1 VFLALFL
8 ALLAAQLPSTQGMLD
23 QINLERNSHGAPA
36 VAIDACLNALAS
48 ERAADM
54 AQRHYFGHVTPDGRT
69 PWDIM
74 RIDGCA
80 FHYAAENIA
89 QATNAQAAITE
100 LWNSP
105 QHRRNTLNAHYA
117 KVGIGAARLDD
128 GTELF
133 VEDFTD

>member
-8 ALLAAQLPSTQGMLD
+8 ALLSAQLPSTDGMLD
-23 QINLERNSHGAPA
+23 QINLERNVHGAPA
-36 VAIDACLNALAS
+36 VAVDVCLSALAN
-48 ERAADM
+48 ERAGDM
-54 AQRHYFGHVTPDGRT
+54 ARRHYFGHITPDGRT
-69 PWDIM
+69 PWDFM
-74 RIDGCA
+74 RADGCA

-89 QATNAQAAITE
+89 QAPNAATAITE

-105 QHRRNTLNAHYA
+105 EHRRNTLDAHYA
-117 KVGIGAARLDD
+117 KIGIGAARLDD